1 MLEERRGRLDQAIDR
16 AVREMVQLDPAPGLR
31 QRVAHR
37 LANSEGAGAWPA
49 AFAFGRRSAILG
61 TAAAVVLVFAA
72 LVWLGKPTPRPEVDV
87 VQATPATSP
96 TAAQPAAPP
105 VSDSSPAAQPIPTAP
120 AVRAAVPTVPRI
132 PPARDGIF
140 GDRNGR
146 VRAANVPAD
155 RGEDVVDAD
164 LLIVPALPLVDG
176 GIQPLEPITI
186 EPIRLAPLTIR
197 PVTLN
202 APSGGK

>member
-1 MLEERRGRLDQAIDR
+1 MLEERRGRLDHAIDR

-37 LANSEGAGAWPA
+37 LAAVERSTTWPA
-49 AFAFGRRSAILG
+49 TFAFGRRSAVLA
-61 TAAAVVLVFAA
+61 TAAAVALVFAA
-72 LVWLGKPTPRPEVDV
+72 LLWLGEPTPRPEADV
-87 VQATPATSP
+87 AQSRPA
-96 TAAQPAAPP
+96 
-105 VSDSSPAAQPIPTAP
+105 SPAAARPATPPVRGSAP
-120 AVRAAVPTVPRI
+120 AAEPLPVAPAPRVAGPTVPRI

-155 RGEDVVDAD
+155 RGDDVADAD
-164 LLIVPALPLVDG
+164 LLIEPALPLVDG
-176 GIQPLEPITI
+176 GIQPLQPITI